1 MISIIRI
8 FFISLLLVMT
18 GCRKNEFTLD
28 FLLPEDVTANYKVAY
43 YASDSRGGM
52 TVESVAAVVNGKAA
66 ITEKTIRPAVV
77 FISWGGS
84 HTMVVY
90 AEKGEKIKIT
100 GEGVN
105 PCSWAADGNDI
116 NKEWSLWRVEN
127 GAELEKGDP
136 QITNRLIADYVTQHP
151 ESPVSALMLLT
162 GFYRKDDET
171 LYRKLWLELK
181 GEARDPHWAEM
192 VGRADQPDHHVFT
205 PGQLRSMTIRS
216 LHNGVDTIRTDSAAA
231 SMLFFWYAGY
241 PERKEHID
249 SIKALAEEFPDSAKR
264 IIADICLEA
273 DSISWRSAI
282 RTDSLKDVVRGW
294 APAGLAD
301 SRIITLGVKRAP
313 FYIVFAPDGNQR
325 YRGNDTGKA
334 LSEFRLLM
342 EAKADSTDSAAKKK
356 VKKKK

>member
-28 FLLPEDVTANYKVAY
+28 FLLPADVTANYKVVY

-52 TVESVAAVVNGKAA
+52 TVESVAAVADGKA
-66 ITEKTIRPAVV
+66 TLTGKTIKPAVV
-77 FISWGGS
+77 FISLGS
-84 HTMVVY
+84 NRTMAVY
-90 AEKGEKIKIT
+90 VEKGNKIKII
-100 GEGVN
+100 GKSSN
-105 PCSWAADGNDI
+105 PCSWSADGNDI

-127 GAELEKGDP
+127 AAELEKNDP
-136 QITNRLIADYVTQHP
+136 EVTNRLIAEYVSAHP
-151 ESPVSALMLLT
+151 ESPVSTLMLLT
-162 GFYRKDDET
+162 GFSRKYDET
-171 LYRKLWLELK
+171 LYRQLWLELK
-181 GEARDPHWAEM
+181 DNARDPRWTEM
-192 VGRADQPDHHVFT
+192 AGRADQLDNHVFT
-205 PGQLRSMTIRS
+205 PGQLRSMTVRS

-231 SMLFFWYAGY
+231 SILFFWYSGY

-249 SIKALAEEFPDSAKR
+249 SIRALAEEFPDSAKR

-273 DSISWRSAI
+273 DSIAWKSSL

-301 SRIITLGVKRAP
+301 SRIITLGVQRAP
-313 FYIVFAPDGNQR
+313 FYIVFSPDGNQR
-325 YRGNDTGKA
+325 YRGNDTEKA

-342 EAKADSTDSAAKKK
+342 EAKADSTASTDKKK